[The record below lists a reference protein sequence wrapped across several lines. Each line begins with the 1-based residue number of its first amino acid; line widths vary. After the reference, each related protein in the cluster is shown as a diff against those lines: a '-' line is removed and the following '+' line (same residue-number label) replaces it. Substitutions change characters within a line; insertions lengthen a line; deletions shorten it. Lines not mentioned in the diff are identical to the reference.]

1 MSLKPIY
8 SLLNIDNKLTKKRIR
23 SQREYNSFEDNIRL
37 EKNCNYMSDILFLPT
52 AKYGFKYLLIV
63 LDIATR
69 QFDCEKLKNKDS
81 TTVLKAFKKICD
93 KSDYLTIPKYSL
105 ITDSGSEFK
114 GIFQNYLYNDSIFH
128 KTIMKGNHTAMSPI
142 DNLCYQLGKIL
153 NDYMSS
159 VELQTGKVYRQWPDI
174 IDTVIIEMNK
184 IRKRELPDKNEFDT
198 RFVND
203 IKQIRKV
210 IYTTTKVA
218 VGEPGN
224 KKTGEKIET
233 IEQEFI
239 KPKFRV
245 GQLVYVLL
253 KTPKNILG
261 KNQSTLN
268 FRAGDMTVDPER
280 REITEVLMMHG
291 KGPLYRYLVDGYRFV
306 SFSES
311 QLRLRL

>member
-23 SQREYNSFEDNIRL
+23 SQREYNNFEDNIRL

-81 TTVLKAFKKICD
+81 TTVLKAFKKICNN
-93 KSDYLTIPKYSL
+93 SDYLTIPKYSL

-114 GIFQNYLYNDSIFH
+114 GLFQDYLYNESIFH

-203 IKQIRKV
+203 IKQIRK
-210 IYTTTKVA
+210 
-218 VGEPGN
+218 
-224 KKTGEKIET
+224 TGEKIET

-261 KNQSTLN
+261 KTQSTLN

-280 REITEVLMMHG
+280 REITEIVYMNG
-291 KGPLYRYLVDGYRFV
+291 KGPVHRYILDGYRHI

-311 QLRLRL
+311 QLRVRL

>member
-8 SLLNIDNKLTKKRIR
+8 SLLNIDNKLTKKRVR

-81 TTVLKAFKKICD
+81 TTVLKAFKKICNN
-93 KSDYLTIPKYSL
+93 SDYLTIPKYSL

-114 GIFQNYLYNDSIFH
+114 GLFQDYLYNESIFH

-159 VELQTGKVYRQWPDI
+159 VELQTGKVYKQWPDI

-184 IRKRELPDKNEFDT
+184 IRKRELPDINEFDT

-203 IKQIRKV
+203 IKQIRK
-210 IYTTTKVA
+210 ISN
-218 VGEPGN
+218 N

-245 GQLVYVLL
+245 GQLVHVLL
-253 KTPKNILG
+253 KTPRNILG

-280 REITEVLMMHG
+280 REITEVLMMNG
-291 KGPLYRYLVDGYRFV
+291 KGPLYRYLVDGYRHV

>member
-8 SLLNIDNKLTKKRIR
+8 NLLNIDNKLTKKRVR
-23 SQREYNSFEDNIRL
+23 SQREYNNFEDNMRL
-37 EKNCNYMSDILFLPT
+37 EAHSNYMSDILFLPT

-63 LDIATR
+63 LDIASR

-105 ITDSGSEFK
+105 ITDSGTEFK
-114 GIFQNYLYNDSIFH
+114 GTFQDYLYNESIFH
-128 KTIMKGNHTAMSPI
+128 KTIMKGNHTAMRPI
-142 DNLCYQLGKIL
+142 DNLCYQLEKIL
-153 NDYMSS
+153 NDYMSNI
-159 VELQTGKVYRQWPDI
+159 ELQTGKVYRQWPDI

-184 IRKRELPDKNEFDT
+184 IRKRELSDKNEFDT

-210 IYTTTKVA
+210 IY
-218 VGEPGN
+218 N
-224 KKTGEKIET
+224 KKTGEKVEKIEK
-233 IEQEFI
+233 EFI
-239 KPKFRV
+239 RPKFRV
-245 GQLVYVLL
+245 GDLVYVLL

>member
-1 MSLKPIY
+1 
-8 SLLNIDNKLTKKRIR
+8 
-23 SQREYNSFEDNIRL
+23 
-37 EKNCNYMSDILFLPT
+37 
-52 AKYGFKYLLIV
+52 
-63 LDIATR
+63 
-69 QFDCEKLKNKDS
+69 
-81 TTVLKAFKKICD
+81 
-93 KSDYLTIPKYSL
+93 
-105 ITDSGSEFK
+105 
-114 GIFQNYLYNDSIFH
+114 
-128 KTIMKGNHTAMSPI
+128 MSPI

-184 IRKRELPDKNEFDT
+184 IRKRELPDINEFDT

-210 IYTTTKVA
+210 IY
-218 VGEPGN
+218 N
-224 KKTGEKIET
+224 KKTGEKIEK

-245 GQLVYVLL
+245 GQYVYVLL

-261 KNQSTLN
+261 KNQSTSN

-280 REITEVLMMHG
+280 REITEVLMMNG
-291 KGPLYRYLVDGYRFV
+291 KGPLYRYLVDGYRHI

-311 QLRLRL
+311 QLRVRL

>member
-8 SLLNIDNKLTKKRIR
+8 SLLNIDNKLTKKRVR
-23 SQREYNSFEDNIRL
+23 SQREYNSFEDNMRL

-81 TTVLKAFKKICD
+81 TTVLKAFKKICNN
-93 KSDYLTIPKYSL
+93 SDYLTIPKYSL

-114 GIFQNYLYNDSIFH
+114 GLFQDYLYNESIFH

-203 IKQIRKV
+203 IREVRK
-210 IYTTTKVA
+210 IS
-218 VGEPGN
+218 N

-291 KGPLYRYLVDGYRFV
+291 KGPLYRYLVDGLPNASYTERELKQV
-306 SFSES
+306 
-311 QLRLRL
+311 

>member
-1 MSLKPIY
+1 
-8 SLLNIDNKLTKKRIR
+8 
-23 SQREYNSFEDNIRL
+23 
-37 EKNCNYMSDILFLPT
+37 
-52 AKYGFKYLLIV
+52 
-63 LDIATR
+63 
-69 QFDCEKLKNKDS
+69 
-81 TTVLKAFKKICD
+81 
-93 KSDYLTIPKYSL
+93 
-105 ITDSGSEFK
+105 
-114 GIFQNYLYNDSIFH
+114 
-128 KTIMKGNHTAMSPI
+128 MKGNHTAMSPI

-203 IKQIRKV
+203 IKQIRK
-210 IYTTTKVA
+210 IS
-218 VGEPGN
+218 N

-291 KGPLYRYLVDGYRFV
+291 KGPLYRYLVDGYRHI

-311 QLRLRL
+311 QLRVRL

>member
-8 SLLNIDNKLTKKRIR
+8 SLLNIDNKLTKKRVR

-81 TTVLKAFKKICD
+81 TTVLKAFKKICNN
-93 KSDYLTIPKYSL
+93 SDYLTIPKYSL

-114 GIFQNYLYNDSIFH
+114 GLFQDYLYNESIFH

-159 VELQTGKVYRQWPDI
+159 VELQTGKVYKQWPDI

-184 IRKRELPDKNEFDT
+184 IRKRELPDINEFDT

-203 IKQIRKV
+203 IKQIRK
-210 IYTTTKVA
+210 ISN
-218 VGEPGN
+218 N

-245 GQLVYVLL
+245 GQLVHVLL
-253 KTPKNILG
+253 KTPRNILG

-291 KGPLYRYLVDGYRFV
+291 KGPLYRYLVDGYRHI

-311 QLRLRL
+311 QLRVRL

>member
-1 MSLKPIY
+1 
-8 SLLNIDNKLTKKRIR
+8 LTI
-23 SQREYNSFEDNIRL
+23 
-37 EKNCNYMSDILFLPT
+37 P
-52 AKYGFKYLLIV
+52 KYYYL
-63 LDIATR
+63 TR
-69 QFDCEKLKNKDS
+69 F
-81 TTVLKAFKKICD
+81 D

-114 GIFQNYLYNDSIFH
+114 GLFQNYLFNESIFH

-184 IRKRELPDKNEFDT
+184 IRKRELPDINEFDT

-203 IKQIRKV
+203 IKQIRK
-210 IYTTTKVA
+210 ISN
-218 VGEPGN
+218 N

-245 GQLVYVLL
+245 GQYVYVLL

-280 REITEVLMMHG
+280 REITEVLMMNG
-291 KGPLYRYLVDGYRFV
+291 KGPLYRYLVDGYRHV

>member
-8 SLLNIDNKLTKKRIR
+8 SLLNIDNKLTKKRVR
-23 SQREYNSFEDNIRL
+23 SQREYNNFEDNIRL

-114 GIFQNYLYNDSIFH
+114 GIFQNYLFNESIFH
-128 KTIMKGNHTAMSPI
+128 KTVPKGNHTAMSPI
-142 DNLCYQLGKIL
+142 DNLCLQIGKIL
-153 NDYMSS
+153 NDYMSNI
-159 VELQTGKVYRQWPDI
+159 ELQTGKVYKQWPDI
-174 IDTVIIEMNK
+174 LNTVIIEMNK
-184 IRKRELPDKNEFDT
+184 IRKRELPNKNEFDT

-203 IKQIRKV
+203 IREVRK
-210 IYTTTKVA
+210 ISFY
-218 VGEPGN
+218 

-239 KPKFRV
+239 RPKFRI

>member
-8 SLLNIDNKLTKKRIR
+8 SLLNIDNKLTKKRVR
-23 SQREYNSFEDNIRL
+23 SEREYNSFEDNMRL
-37 EKNCNYMSDILFLPT
+37 EANCNYMSDILFLPT

-81 TTVLKAFKKICD
+81 TTVLKAFKKICNN
-93 KSDYLTIPKYSL
+93 SNYLTIPKYSL

-114 GIFQNYLYNDSIFH
+114 STFQDYLYNESIFH

-153 NDYMSS
+153 NDYMSNI
-159 VELQTGKVYRQWPDI
+159 ELQTGKVYRQWPDI
-174 IDTVIIEMNK
+174 IDTVIVEMNK

-203 IKQIRKV
+203 IREVRK
-210 IYTTTKVA
+210 ISF
-218 VGEPGN
+218 N

-233 IEQEFI
+233 IEKEFI
-239 KPKFRV
+239 RPKFRV

-280 REITEVLMMHG
+280 REISEIVYMNG
-291 KGPLYRYLVDGYRFV
+291 KGPVHRYILDGYKNI

-311 QLRLRL
+311 QLRARL

>member
-8 SLLNIDNKLTKKRIR
+8 SLLNIDNKLTKKRVR
-23 SQREYNSFEDNIRL
+23 SQREYNSFEDNMRL

-114 GIFQNYLYNDSIFH
+114 GIFQDYLYNESIFH

-159 VELQTGKVYRQWPDI
+159 VEIQTGKVYKQWPDI
-174 IDTVIIEMNK
+174 LNTIIGDASKEIPLK
-184 IRKRELPDKNEFDT
+184 F
-198 RFVND
+198 
-203 IKQIRKV
+203 
-210 IYTTTKVA
+210 
-218 VGEPGN
+218 
-224 KKTGEKIET
+224 T
-233 IEQEFI
+233 ISRIQESY
-239 KPKFRV
+239 K
-245 GQLVYVLL
+245 L
-253 KTPKNILG
+253 KEVPILSLE
-261 KNQSTLN
+261 NSLWHQYI
-268 FRAGDMTVDPER
+268 AE
-280 REITEVLMMHG
+280 
-291 KGPLYRYLVDGYRFV
+291 
-306 SFSES
+306 
-311 QLRLRL
+311 

>member
-23 SQREYNSFEDNIRL
+23 SQREYNNFEDNIRL

-81 TTVLKAFKKICD
+81 TTVLKAFKKICNN
-93 KSDYLTIPKYSL
+93 SDYLTIPKYSL

-114 GIFQNYLYNDSIFH
+114 GLFQNYLFNESIFH
-128 KTIMKGNHTAMSPI
+128 KTVPKGNHNALSPI
-142 DNLCYQLGKIL
+142 DNLCLQIGKIL

-159 VELQTGKVYRQWPDI
+159 VEIQTGKVYRQWPDI

-203 IKQIRKV
+203 IKQIRK
-210 IYTTTKVA
+210 IS
-218 VGEPGN
+218 N

-261 KNQSTLN
+261 KTQSTLN

-280 REITEVLMMHG
+280 REITEIVYMNG
-291 KGPLYRYLVDGYRFV
+291 NKGPVHRYIIDGYRHV

-311 QLRLRL
+311 QLRVRL

>member
-1 MSLKPIY
+1 
-8 SLLNIDNKLTKKRIR
+8 
-23 SQREYNSFEDNIRL
+23 
-37 EKNCNYMSDILFLPT
+37 
-52 AKYGFKYLLIV
+52 
-63 LDIATR
+63 
-69 QFDCEKLKNKDS
+69 
-81 TTVLKAFKKICD
+81 
-93 KSDYLTIPKYSL
+93 
-105 ITDSGSEFK
+105 
-114 GIFQNYLYNDSIFH
+114 
-128 KTIMKGNHTAMSPI
+128 MSPI

-203 IKQIRKV
+203 IKQIRK
-210 IYTTTKVA
+210 ISYTTTKVA

-239 KPKFRV
+239 RPKFRV
-245 GQLVYVLL
+245 GQYVYVLL
-253 KTPKNILG
+253 KTPKSVLG
-261 KNQSTLN
+261 KTQSTSN

-280 REITEVLMMHG
+280 REITEVLMMNG
-291 KGPLYRYLVDGYRFV
+291 KGPLYRYLIDGYRHV

-311 QLRLRL
+311 QLRARL